1 MTVYAIRTD
10 YYRFQQLDLQLTDL
24 FPSVPDDIDFDD
36 VVQFSQRNAALSGWW
51 QTPDTRFIP
60 IEDKPEGAIPDIS
73 LWLYATLVLSP
84 KAHRLLGELIKPY
97 GEFLPVTV
105 AGETFQIFNCR
116 TFGEED
122 PAGCQLEHAD
132 GMELGLNT
140 LAFSASV
147 NQLVIF
153 KSRLQN
159 AASLFCTERLK
170 EVVESYQL
178 SGVVFDTNLIEVF
191 E

>member
-24 FPSVPDDIDFDD
+24 FPFVPEDIDFDD
-36 VVQFSQRNAALSGWW
+36 VVQFSQRNASLKAWW

-60 IEDKPEGAIPDIS
+60 IEDKPEGEIPDLS

-84 KAHRLLGELIKPY
+84 KAHRLLAELLLPH

-105 AGETFQIFNCR
+105 AGETYQIFNCL

-122 PAGCQLEHAD
+122 TEACQHERID
-132 GMELGLNT
+132 DVELGLNE
-140 LAFSASV
+140 LVFRDSAE
-147 NQLVIF
+147 QQVIF

-159 AASLFCTERLK
+159 AASLFCTGRLK
-170 EVVESYQL
+170 QVVETYEL
-178 SGVVFDTNLIEVF
+178 TGVVFDTNLIEVF
-191 E
+191 D